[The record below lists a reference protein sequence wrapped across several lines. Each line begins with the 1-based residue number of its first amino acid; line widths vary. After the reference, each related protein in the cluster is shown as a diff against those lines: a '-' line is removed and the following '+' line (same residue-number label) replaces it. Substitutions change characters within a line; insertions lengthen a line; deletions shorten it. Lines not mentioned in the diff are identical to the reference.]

1 MPLYMDVHYR
11 VDGLTAA
18 GVIEAHQKDL
28 ATQARHGVTF
38 LNYWFDEDSGRVF
51 CLSEAPNASASEACH
66 REAHGLL
73 ADEIDEVSEYG
84 DAADPGYGP
93 LCMDMHFRVD
103 GLSPQQVTDA
113 VRFHQAAGEKHGV
126 RWLKAWYDQGNGRLF
141 CLSASPNTDAHTAV
155 HDEAGFHVDEITQ
168 VMQGS

>member
-18 GVIEAHQKDL
+18 GVIEAHRKDL
-28 ATQARHGVTF
+28 ATQAKYGVSF

-51 CLSEAPNASASEACH
+51 CLADAPSASASEACH

-73 ADEIDEVSEYG
+73 ADEIDEVQQYG
-84 DAADPGYGP
+84 DAAAAGHGP

-103 GLSPQQVTDA
+103 GLTPEQIADA
-113 VRFHQAAGEKHGV
+113 VQFHRAAGEKHGV
-126 RWLKAWYDQGNGRLF
+126 RWLKAWYDTGNGRLF
-141 CLSASPNTDAHTAV
+141 CLSESPSTAAHTAV
-155 HDEAGFHVDEITQ
+155 HSEAGFLVDEITQ
-168 VMQGS
+168 VTQGS

>member
-18 GVIEAHQKDL
+18 AVADAHRKDL
-28 ATQARHGVTF
+28 ATQAKYGVNF
-38 LNYWFDEDSGRVF
+38 VSYWFDEATGRVF
-51 CLSEAPNASASEACH
+51 CLSDAPNASASEACH

-73 ADEIDEVSEYG
+73 ADEIDEVNEYG
-84 DAADPGYGP
+84 DGPIEARGP

-103 GLSPQQVTDA
+103 GLTPDEIVETVQ
-113 VRFHQAAGEKHGV
+113 FHRTAGEKHGV